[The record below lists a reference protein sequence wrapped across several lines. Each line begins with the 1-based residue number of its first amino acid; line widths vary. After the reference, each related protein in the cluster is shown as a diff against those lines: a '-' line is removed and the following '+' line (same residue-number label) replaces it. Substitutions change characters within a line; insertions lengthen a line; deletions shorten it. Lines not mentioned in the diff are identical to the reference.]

1 GAVLSSRA
9 PRYLG
14 AGLIPQDTDQSAPVP
29 LIRTLATLVL
39 GVLVWMLPVMLIL
52 PTLGQHHVLAQES
65 LFFAKMS
72 MVTFVGAYS
81 VLAYITQQAVEV
93 HQWLLPGEMIDGL
106 GMAESTPGPLIQ
118 VVQFVGFMAAFRG
131 AEPFSPIV
139 AATIGAVVTTWMTF
153 V

>member
-1 GAVLSSRA
+1 RRS
-9 PRYLG
+9 
-14 AGLIPQDTDQSAPVP
+14 
-29 LIRTLATLVL
+29 TLATLVL

-72 MVTFVGAYS
+72 MVTFGGAYS

-118 VVQFVGFMAAFRG
+118 VVQFVGFMAAFRDAGPLSPWLGGLLG
-131 AEPFSPIV
+131 AMM
-139 AATIGAVVTTWMTF
+139 TTWVIF
-153 V
+153 VPCFLFIFAGAPYVERLRANRALAGALRA

>member
-1 GAVLSSRA
+1 RRS
-9 PRYLG
+9 
-14 AGLIPQDTDQSAPVP
+14 
-29 LIRTLATLVL
+29 TLATLVL

-72 MVTFVGAYS
+72 MVTFGGAYS

-153 V
+153 VPSFVLIFAGAPWMERLRHIAVLAGA